1 MSSCQWR
8 GHQTAVL
15 IRDTPHVAPT
25 VKAITRVLAV
35 LMAGWEQVGTYQVE
49 ESEGLVQRG

>member
-35 LMAGWEQVGTYQVE
+35 LMAGWEKVGTYQVE